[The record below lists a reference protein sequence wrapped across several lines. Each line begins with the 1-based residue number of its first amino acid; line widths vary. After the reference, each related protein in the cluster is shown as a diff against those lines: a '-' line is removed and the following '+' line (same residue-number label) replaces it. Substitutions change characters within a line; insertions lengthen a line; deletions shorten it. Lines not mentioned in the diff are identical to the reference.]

1 MRHALQM
8 LRLGLLFLS
17 HVAVAF
23 TIVEPMTVCHAV
35 KVDGTYEFSFVSHDD
50 RLSEKLH
57 ARPFGARYGGY
68 PAPRLA
74 SCGASR
80 RAADRQLG
88 WLSMARF
95 PVDTRRNIPRRD
107 PLSRCA
113 RMRSTV

>member
-57 ARPFGARYGGY
+57 ARPFGASVQPTRGM
-68 PAPRLA
+68 AAIR
-74 SCGASR
+74 R
-80 RAADRQLG
+80 RA
-88 WLSMARF
+88 W
-95 PVDTRRNIPRRD
+95 PRVEHRGGQRTGSSD
-107 PLSRCA
+107 G
-113 RMRSTV
+113 